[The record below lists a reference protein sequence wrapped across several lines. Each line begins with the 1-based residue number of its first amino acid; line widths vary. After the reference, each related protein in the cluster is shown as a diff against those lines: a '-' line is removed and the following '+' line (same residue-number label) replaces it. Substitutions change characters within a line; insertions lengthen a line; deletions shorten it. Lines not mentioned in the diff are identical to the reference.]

1 MAVYSVDIKEYQ
13 VMYGVEDHH
22 WWYVGMEAITRK
34 CLERYYPRGSHL
46 RILDAGCGTGAV
58 MGYLADY
65 GTVTG
70 IDYSAEALRFCQIRR
85 RERLVQASVVS
96 LPYRDAM
103 FDLVASFDVIDEL
116 GVSDDTMALREFVRV
131 LTPGGRVILRL
142 PGTPWLHGQHDI
154 AVDVQRRYTARQV
167 EGKLCVAGFQPEH
180 VTYANTLLFPLAV
193 VKRFSE
199 RFFPPQNGSDLT
211 LGMGPFDGFLRVVL
225 SSEAPRVARS
235 GFPFGLTVVALARKP

>member
-1 MAVYSVDIKEYQ
+1 
-13 VMYGVEDHH
+13 MYRVEDHH

-85 RERLVQASVVS
+85 RERLAQASVVS

-116 GVSDDTMALREFVRV
+116 GVSDDAMALREFIRV

-154 AVDVQRRYTARQV
+154 AVDVQQRYTTRQV
-167 EGKLCVAGFQPEH
+167 EGKLCTAGFQPEH

>member
-1 MAVYSVDIKEYQ
+1 MDIKEYQ
-13 VMYGVEDHH
+13 VMYRVEDHH

-85 RERLVQASVVS
+85 RERLAQASVVS

-116 GVSDDTMALREFVRV
+116 GVSEAAMALREFVRV

-154 AVDVQRRYTARQV
+154 AVDVQQRYTTRQV
-167 EGKLCVAGFQPEH
+167 EGKLCTAGFQPEH

>member
-1 MAVYSVDIKEYQ
+1 VDIKEYQ
-13 VMYGVEDHH
+13 VMYRVEDHH

-85 RERLVQASVVS
+85 RERLAQASVVS

-116 GVSDDTMALREFVRV
+116 GVSEAAMALREFVRV

-154 AVDVQRRYTARQV
+154 AVDVQQRYTTRQV
-167 EGKLCVAGFQPEH
+167 EGKLCTAGFQPEH

>member
-1 MAVYSVDIKEYQ
+1 VDIKEYQ
-13 VMYGVEDHH
+13 VMYRVEDHH

-85 RERLVQASVVS
+85 RERLAQASVVS

-116 GVSDDTMALREFVRV
+116 GVSDDAMALREFIRV

-154 AVDVQRRYTARQV
+154 AVDVQQRYTTRQV
-167 EGKLCVAGFQPEH
+167 EGKLCTAGFQPEH

>member
-1 MAVYSVDIKEYQ
+1 MDIKEYQ
-13 VMYGVEDHH
+13 VMYRVEDHH

-85 RERLVQASVVS
+85 RERLAQASVVS

-116 GVSDDTMALREFVRV
+116 GVSDDAMALREFIRV

-154 AVDVQRRYTARQV
+154 AVDVQQRYTTRQV
-167 EGKLCVAGFQPEH
+167 EGKLCTAGFQPEH

-211 LGMGPFDGFLRVVL
+211 LGMGSFDGFLRVVL